1 MEVNLPFAWT
11 FSLLFRCINY
21 LQRFSMTKN
30 PLRLQQ
36 GVKRS
41 ITKSVGHKLYA
52 RGDIFIEAS
61 AKLQSLA
68 IVERTFD
75 RLVFRFKNPH
85 WNEFCEEI
93 SEQLLLETLVR
104 QASNCQYLLI
114 IEVGDFI
121 FMWLS
126 GSTSRSIFRRLF
138 NSL

>member
-1 MEVNLPFAWT
+1 
-11 FSLLFRCINY
+11 
-21 LQRFSMTKN
+21 MTKN

-41 ITKSVGHKLYA
+41 ITKSVGHKLYT

-68 IVERTFD
+68 IVEKTFN
-75 RLVFRFKNPH
+75 RLV
-85 WNEFCEEI
+85 

-126 GSTSRSIFRRLF
+126 GSTS
-138 NSL
+138 